1 MYSTVLCVRVF
12 AGTAVLQ
19 PHPLPSSHYC
29 WQNSGPC
36 SLLTW
41 SVWFL
46 FFFSFYTLGMNLLN
60 LLLLF
65 ARLSPS
71 SFFFSF
77 CDSSS
82 SLFLLYQTSSFC
94 QIQWM
99 LSVLLRPITTL
110 GCVAVCTWLDLVQAL
125 CIQSQ
130 PLWVHVCNCAI
141 VYRKYGFETDISSL
155 WLLTNFW
162 PHLLQWPLSL
172 RENNVIKMFYL
183 EPSTSQSLVLSVL
196 TGCCS
201 LY

>member
-1 MYSTVLCVRVF
+1 MYSAVLCVRKF
-12 AGTAVLQ
+12 AGTAVL
-19 PHPLPSSHYC
+19 PTHPLPSSHYC

-36 SLLTW
+36 SLCSGWL
-41 SVWFL
+41 L
-46 FFFSFYTLGMNLLN
+46 FFISMYTLGMNLLN

-65 ARLSPS
+65 ALLSPS

-77 CDSSS
+77 CYSSS
-82 SLFLLYQTSSFC
+82 SFLLYQTSSFC
-94 QIQWM
+94 QMQWM
-99 LSVLLRPITTL
+99 LSVLLRPIMML
-110 GCVAVCTWLDLVQAL
+110 GCVAVCTWLDLVQVL

-141 VYRKYGFETDISSL
+141 MYRKYGFETDISSL
-155 WLLTNFW
+155 WLSTNFW

-172 RENNVIKMFYL
+172 RENNMINMLYL
-183 EPSTSQSLVLSVL
+183 EPSTSQSLVLRVL